1 MKFRTFALFVGPSVL
16 LMFLFI
22 ATPLISVLWQ
32 SFHLTKPVF
41 ENVEVET
48 CTPSFTGQTCVTENK
63 TRPKLNAEGRIIEET
78 QFVGLQSYRSLI
90 EPQKTLTAL
99 SSGNWSQIQNIDFWN
114 LGFR

>member
-48 CTPSFTGQTCVTENK
+48 CTPNFTGQTCVSENK
-63 TRPKLNAEGRIIEET
+63 TRPKLNKEGQIIE
-78 QFVGLQSYRSLI
+78 
-90 EPQKTLTAL
+90 
-99 SSGNWSQIQNIDFWN
+99 
-114 LGFR
+114 